1 MTTATPTLPHLGRG
15 TNLARARRAG
25 NLERSGLV
33 GRLRCECA
41 LPGCDES
48 VPALAESHR
57 GIPGRFIV
65 VPAHF
70 GGLVKATEIRPE
82 TVVRV
87 HDRFFV
93 VDVSPGAG
101 RIPLEQI

>member
-1 MTTATPTLPHLGRG
+1 VPRLGRG
-15 TNLARARRAG
+15 AKLALARRAG

-41 LPGCDES
+41 LPGCDET

-57 GIPGRFIV
+57 GIPGRYIV

-70 GGLVKATEIRPE
+70 GALAKATETGAH
-82 TVVRV
+82 TVVRAD
-87 HDRFFV
+87 DRFFV
-93 VDVSPGAG
+93 VDVHPGAG
-101 RIPLEQI
+101 RIPREQVI